1 MEISPMLTAG
11 LHEVFQTDAGCV
23 HQSDNENC
31 LYLTFSGKVARFE
44 YATLIKLRNTVKKI
58 NIDNMLLNPCRIAD
72 IEIISVAQ
80 SDHYYILSA
89 LEILALRDLLEG
101 TFVMF
106 QLNHIIKDSLHRLV
120 A

>member
-1 MEISPMLTAG
+1 MDISSIQTTG

-23 HQSDNENC
+23 YQSDKENC
-31 LYLTFSGKVARFE
+31 LYLNFSGKMARFE
-44 YATLIKLRNTVKKI
+44 YATLIKLRNTIKKI

-89 LEILALRDLLEG
+89 LEILALKDLLEG

-106 QLNHIIKDSLHRLV
+106 QLNHIIKDSLYRLV
-120 A
+120 V